1 LVSNIT
7 VKAPSST
14 ANLGP
19 GFDVFGLAV
28 DAFFDE
34 ITLTKKKSG
43 ISIIT
48 EDDIPTNPDNNTAG
62 LVVKNMVKKF
72 KIKDGIEIKIKKGVP
87 AGFGIGSSAAS
98 AAATVIAFDKMY
110 GLKLDENTLV
120 EFAGYGEKASAG
132 SIHYDNVAA
141 SVLGGFVIV
150 RTNPLNVIKI
160 EPPMNLRMCIAV
172 PKLEVPK
179 KKTKVSRGV
188 LPKKVSLIDSIVNLS
203 NAAAIVAGFMKKDP
217 KLIGDSI
224 KDVIVEPARQHMIP
238 GFAKVKEN
246 ALKAGALGVTISG
259 AGPSVIAFSK
269 SSADLKKISLAM
281 SRGFASA
288 NIKCQTVICKPSKG
302 AVVIKK

>member
-1 LVSNIT
+1 LISKIT

-62 LVVKNMVKKF
+62 LVVKNMIKKF
-72 KIKDGIEIKIKKGVP
+72 KIKDGMEIRIKKGVP
-87 AGFGIGSSAAS
+87 AGFGMGSSAAS

-172 PKLEVPK
+172 PKLVVPK

-188 LPKKVSLIDSIVNLS
+188 LPKKVSLIDSIANLS

-246 ALKAGALGVTISG
+246 ALKVGALGVTISG
-259 AGPSVIAFSK
+259 AGPSVIAFSE

-281 SRGFASA
+281 SKGFASA

-302 AVVIKK
+302 AIVIKK